1 MSRMKSSSIKTILW
15 LLLAF
20 LAMLAHAWI
29 VADAFNY
36 MNGRDFF
43 TFWLGGRMILDGQDP
58 TVTTEW
64 FNAVAHYTQEGLGYV
79 KTPIYAYFNYPFYVA
94 VLFIPLALLPYQVAA
109 VLWLLLSQLM
119 VAFTTWVVMGTW
131 QTARKK
137 SFIFPIVAA
146 LFVFRP
152 LMVTL
157 WSAQLGVLLLFLSA
171 LAAHLWRKQR
181 WFWSGVALAF
191 LLVKP
196 TIGLPIIGITGLWL
210 LRERRWHALAGGM
223 TGGIGLLLLG
233 MVVKPNWLPVFLGM
247 GKHMIDVTF
256 GYNPTLW
263 GLGGALCQHT
273 APCQVWVGWALCIA
287 AALAGI
293 FSVYQKHLPLTPVQV
308 IAFAIPPAVLI
319 TPYLWAYDQVIL
331 ILPVLVCLGLL
342 IERRVRYLIAATFF
356 LLLDLIALL
365 FVYIAAQSETDII
378 SVGLPLLIWGL
389 LLVFKLWERHHV
401 QLRQPAA

>member
-1 MSRMKSSSIKTILW
+1 MNSLSIRTKFW
-15 LLLAF
+15 LVLAL

-119 VAFTTWVVMGTW
+119 VAFTAWVVMSNW
-131 QTARKK
+131 QTERKK

-146 LFVFRP
+146 LLVFRP

-171 LAAHLWRKQR
+171 LAALLWTKQR

-191 LLVKP
+191 LMVKP
-196 TIGLPIIGITGLWL
+196 TVGLPIIGICGLWL
-210 LRERRWHALAGGM
+210 LRDRRWTAIAGGIA
-223 TGGIGLLLLG
+223 GGIGLLLLG

-273 APCQVWVGWALCIA
+273 DPCQVWAGWVLSIL

-293 FSVYQKHLPLTPVQV
+293 FSVYQKRIALTPIQV
-308 IAFAIPPAVLI
+308 MAFAIPPAVLV
-319 TPYLWAYDQVIL
+319 TPYLWAYDQVVL
-331 ILPVLVCLGLL
+331 ILPILVCLGLL

-356 LLLDLIALL
+356 LIVDLIALV

-378 SVGLPLLIWGL
+378 SVALPLLIWAL
-389 LLVFKLWERHHV
+389 LLLFKIWKDRHV
-401 QLRQPAA
+401 RRQSPA

>member
-1 MSRMKSSSIKTILW
+1 MNSLSIRTKFW
-15 LLLAF
+15 LVLAL

-119 VAFTTWVVMGTW
+119 VAFTAWVVMSNW
-131 QTARKK
+131 QTERKK

-146 LFVFRP
+146 LLVFRP

-171 LAAHLWRKQR
+171 LAALLWTKQR

-191 LLVKP
+191 LMVKP
-196 TIGLPIIGITGLWL
+196 TVGLPIIGICGLWL
-210 LRERRWHALAGGM
+210 LRDRRWTAIAGGIA
-223 TGGIGLLLLG
+223 GGIGLLLLG

-273 APCQVWVGWALCIA
+273 DPCQVWAGWVLSIL

-293 FSVYQKHLPLTPVQV
+293 FSVYQKRIALTPIEVM
-308 IAFAIPPAVLI
+308 AFAIPPAVLV
-319 TPYLWAYDQVIL
+319 TPYLWAYDQVVL
-331 ILPVLVCLGLL
+331 ILPILVCLGLL

-356 LLLDLIALL
+356 LIVDLIALV

-378 SVGLPLLIWGL
+378 SVALPLLIWAL
-389 LLVFKLWERHHV
+389 LLLFKIWEDRHV
-401 QLRQPAA
+401 RRQSPA

>member
-1 MSRMKSSSIKTILW
+1 MNSLSIRTKFW
-15 LLLAF
+15 LVLAL

-119 VAFTTWVVMGTW
+119 VAFTAWVVMSNW
-131 QTARKK
+131 QTERKK

-146 LFVFRP
+146 LLVFRP

-171 LAAHLWRKQR
+171 LAALLWTKQR

-191 LLVKP
+191 LMVKP
-196 TIGLPIIGITGLWL
+196 TVGLPIIGICGLWL
-210 LRERRWHALAGGM
+210 LRDRRWTAIAGGIA
-223 TGGIGLLLLG
+223 GGIGLLLLG

-273 APCQVWVGWALCIA
+273 APCQVWAGWVLSIL

-293 FSVYQKHLPLTPVQV
+293 FSVYQKRIALTPIQV
-308 IAFAIPPAVLI
+308 MAFAIPPAVLV
-319 TPYLWAYDQVIL
+319 TPYLWAYDQVVL
-331 ILPVLVCLGLL
+331 ILPILVCLGLL

-356 LLLDLIALL
+356 LIVDLIALV

-378 SVGLPLLIWGL
+378 SVALPLLIWAL
-389 LLVFKLWERHHV
+389 LLLFKIWKDRHV
-401 QLRQPAA
+401 RRQSPA